1 MDKRIAYGIV
11 IAAFAFLQACTS
23 PTKSEA
29 PKAAAPAAPKG
40 GSTADEI
47 EKYRAMLADGNPS
60 DLYEAAGEDIWKKPM
75 GPKNVSLQKC
85 DLGMGPG
92 VVKGAF
98 TQLPKYFKD
107 TNKVQDLESR
117 LVTCMTQLQG
127 YDAKEIINGTF
138 GKGKRKDIEA
148 VAAYVAAE
156 SKGMKIN
163 TVAKHPKE
171 KEMYALGE
179 KSFFYQ
185 GGPMDFSCASC
196 HAENGK
202 RIRLQDLPN
211 ITEQKGAALGWGYW
225 PAYRVSSGTFW
236 TMQRRLSDC
245 YRNQRF
251 PEPIYTSD
259 NTVAV
264 SLYMAVNAKGGI
276 MNAPGLKR

>member
-1 MDKRIAYGIV
+1 MKTRILYGVLIGL
-11 IAAFAFLQACTS
+11 FAVLQGCSS
-23 PTKSEA
+23 PAKNEA
-29 PKAAAPAAPKG
+29 STAAAPNG
-40 GSTADEI
+40 GTTADEI
-47 EKYRAMLADGNPS
+47 EKYRAMIADGNPS

-75 GPKNVSLQKC
+75 GPKNVSLEKC

-92 VVKGAF
+92 VVKGAY

-107 TNKVQDLESR
+107 TKKVQDLESR
-117 LVTCMTQLQG
+117 LVTCMTKLQG
-127 YDAKEIINGTF
+127 YDAKEIIDGTF

-148 VAAYVAAE
+148 VAAYVSAE

-259 NTVAV
+259 NTIAV
-264 SLYMAVNAKGGI
+264 SLYMAVNAKGGT

>member
-1 MDKRIAYGIV
+1 MKARILYGV
-11 IAAFAFLQACTS
+11 IIGLFAVLQGCSS
-23 PTKSEA
+23 PAKNEA
-29 PKAAAPAAPKG
+29 
-40 GSTADEI
+40 STAATPTGGAPTDEI
-47 EKYRAMLADGNPS
+47 EKYRAMIADGNPA

-75 GPKNVSLQKC
+75 GPKNVSLEKC

-92 VVKGAF
+92 VVKGAY

-117 LVTCMTQLQG
+117 LVTCMEKLQG
-127 YDAKEIINGTF
+127 YNSQEIIKAGF
-138 GKGKRKDIEA
+138 EKGKRKDVEA
-148 VAAYVAAE
+148 VVAYIVAE

-171 KEMYALGE
+171 KEMYDLGK

-196 HAENGK
+196 HSENGK

-225 PAYRVSSGTFW
+225 PAYRVSSGNFW
-236 TMQRRLSDC
+236 TMQRRLNDC
-245 YRNQRF
+245 YRQQRF
-251 PEPIYTSD
+251 PEPIYISD
-259 NTVAV
+259 DTIAV
-264 SLYMAVNAKGGI
+264 SLYMAINAKGGT